1 MKRYLLI
8 DISNSF
14 TKVALARG
22 NRIGRVHRLKT
33 PTLAAKDFDKIA
45 SHVDAVVLSSVV
57 PKKTKVVLKKFPS
70 ACVISHSL
78 DLGIGIDYPNPAAIG
93 ADRLANAAGCVAHYG
108 FPAIVVDFGTAV
120 TFDVISTNGSYIGGV
135 IAPGLGSM
143 TNYLHDRTALLPLI
157 RLREPDCVVGRS
169 TEDAML
175 SGTIHGYRGLV
186 GNILA
191 KIQAETFPNSRP
203 HFIAT
208 GGDAELL
215 ASGESLFDVVD
226 PLLTLRG
233 LLVIGEKNTPFSGK
247 PNGPRQTDALRDKNL
262 L

>member
-1 MKRYLLI
+1 
-8 DISNSF
+8 
-14 TKVALARG
+14 
-22 NRIGRVHRLKT
+22 
-33 PTLAAKDFDKIA
+33 
-45 SHVDAVVLSSVV
+45 
-57 PKKTKVVLKKFPS
+57 
-70 ACVISHSL
+70 
-78 DLGIGIDYPNPAAIG
+78 
-93 ADRLANAAGCVAHYG
+93 
-108 FPAIVVDFGTAV
+108 
-120 TFDVISTNGSYIGGV
+120 
-135 IAPGLGSM
+135 
-143 TNYLHDRTALLPLI
+143 
-157 RLREPDCVVGRS
+157 
-169 TEDAML
+169 ML

-191 KIQAETFPNSRP
+191 KIQAETFPSSRP

-215 ASGESLFDVVD
+215 ASGEALFDVVD